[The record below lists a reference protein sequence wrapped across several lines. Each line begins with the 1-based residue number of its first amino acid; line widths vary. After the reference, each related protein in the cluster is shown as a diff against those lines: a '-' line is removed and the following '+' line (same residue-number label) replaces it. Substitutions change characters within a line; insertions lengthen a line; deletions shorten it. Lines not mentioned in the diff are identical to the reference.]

1 MWRAAK
7 VCFLYIGT
15 VIGAGFASGREIA
28 LFFGDT
34 APWNVALAALFM
46 AVPQALFLTAGKA
59 GALPNGFAVRTGV
72 LIAALSSVA
81 AMLAGCELA
90 LYELCGIAGLGAA
103 TAVAAGVTVA
113 GGTEKMKLVSAVL
126 IPLLLVLLLAVYLKS
141 GAPTHGGSL
150 SLLKPAHYAGLDV
163 LMGGMIISREGR
175 NLRGREIVSTCL
187 MSAVFLAAVL
197 FMLQNIVLSDE
208 MHSSMPVIAV
218 ADQVGLKTAAGVLV
232 VIAVFTTLVS
242 ALDILTESVRDAFAR
257 LAVSP
262 SLSEAE
268 GARSPA
274 LRARIGRFAE
284 AFSSPSRR
292 TAAVFVC
299 LAALYP
305 VSFLGFETIVDALYP
320 FVGLCGVA
328 MTVLT
333 ALSLAKKLIKKPR
346 LRGAC
351 FGRFTG
357 DRRGG
362 RGGRSPGRRTHRRD
376 REESVQKDPRRGNG
390 GCPHRG
396 RPAL

>member
-1 MWRAAK
+1 
-7 VCFLYIGT
+7 
-15 VIGAGFASGREIA
+15 
-28 LFFGDT
+28 
-34 APWNVALAALFM
+34 
-46 AVPQALFLTAGKA
+46 
-59 GALPNGFAVRTGV
+59 
-72 LIAALSSVA
+72 
-81 AMLAGCELA
+81 
-90 LYELCGIAGLGAA
+90 
-103 TAVAAGVTVA
+103 
-113 GGTEKMKLVSAVL
+113 
-126 IPLLLVLLLAVYLKS
+126 
-141 GAPTHGGSL
+141 
-150 SLLKPAHYAGLDV
+150 
-163 LMGGMIISREGR
+163 
-175 NLRGREIVSTCL
+175 
-187 MSAVFLAAVL
+187 
-197 FMLQNIVLSDE
+197 
-208 MHSSMPVIAV
+208 MPVIAV

-268 GARSPA
+268 STHFPA

-362 RGGRSPGRRTHRRD
+362 RGNRSPGRRTHRRD

>member
-103 TAVAAGVTVA
+103 AAVAAGVTVA

-141 GAPTHGGSL
+141 GAPTHDGSL

-163 LMGGMIISREGR
+163 LMGGMIISREGK

-274 LRARIGRFAE
+274 LRARDPP
-284 AFSSPSRR
+284 PS
-292 TAAVFVC
+292 APA
-299 LAALYP
+299 
-305 VSFLGFETIVDALYP
+305 SDALRRRSLP
-320 FVGLCGVA
+320 RHG
-328 MTVLT
+328 
-333 ALSLAKKLIKKPR
+333 ALPPCSYALPR
-346 LRGAC
+346 S
-351 FGRFTG
+351 T
-357 DRRGG
+357 
-362 RGGRSPGRRTHRRD
+362 P
-376 REESVQKDPRRGNG
+376 
-390 GCPHRG
+390 
-396 RPAL
+396 

>member
-1 MWRAAK
+1 
-7 VCFLYIGT
+7 
-15 VIGAGFASGREIA
+15 
-28 LFFGDT
+28 
-34 APWNVALAALFM
+34 
-46 AVPQALFLTAGKA
+46 
-59 GALPNGFAVRTGV
+59 
-72 LIAALSSVA
+72 
-81 AMLAGCELA
+81 
-90 LYELCGIAGLGAA
+90 
-103 TAVAAGVTVA
+103 
-113 GGTEKMKLVSAVL
+113 
-126 IPLLLVLLLAVYLKS
+126 
-141 GAPTHGGSL
+141 
-150 SLLKPAHYAGLDV
+150 
-163 LMGGMIISREGR
+163 
-175 NLRGREIVSTCL
+175 
-187 MSAVFLAAVL
+187 
-197 FMLQNIVLSDE
+197 
-208 MHSSMPVIAV
+208 MPVIAV

-268 GARSPA
+268 STHFPA

-346 LRGAC
+346 YAGRVSDASPAIAVVVVAIAVRVVALIVVIVRSLCKKILEGGTAAVRIGVVQPFEITLR
-351 FGRFTG
+351 
-357 DRRGG
+357 
-362 RGGRSPGRRTHRRD
+362 
-376 REESVQKDPRRGNG
+376 
-390 GCPHRG
+390 
-396 RPAL
+396 

>member
-59 GALPNGFAVRTGV
+59 GALPTGFAVRTGV

-163 LMGGMIISREGR
+163 LMGGMIISREGK

-274 LRARIGRFAE
+274 LRARIGRFAG

-333 ALSLAKKLIKKPR
+333 ALSLAKKLIK
-346 LRGAC
+346 
-351 FGRFTG
+351 
-357 DRRGG
+357 
-362 RGGRSPGRRTHRRD
+362 
-376 REESVQKDPRRGNG
+376 
-390 GCPHRG
+390 
-396 RPAL
+396 